1 MYIAALFWCTILEY
15 MVDNLGAVTRSV
27 HPNNEQSDFL
37 KFLYNISK
45 DDEGHGSQHFT
56 LISRVPCLLL
66 VANMDTGM
74 DTVVA

>member
-1 MYIAALFWCTILEY
+1 LTGNVEER
-15 MVDNLGAVTRSV
+15 NLSPTQVYNMEEKDPAIQEIMWLL
-27 HPNNEQSDFL
+27 H
-37 KFLYNISK
+37 NISK